1 MSQLSVIG
9 GQPILLIVI
18 FFLLS
23 VLPIFVVIGTSFLKI
38 VIVLG
43 ILKNA
48 LGIQQVPPNMA
59 ITSVALVL
67 TMFIMSPVI
76 LKIND
81 NIEKNPINYSDRDF
95 HQKVEQGILSPYRV
109 FLKKNTLEKDISFF
123 EAAAKKK
130 LGNDTVLKEDS
141 IFILLPAFTL
151 GQLEAAFKVGFLL
164 YLPFIA
170 IDLIISNILLALG
183 MMMVSPVTISIP
195 FKILLFILV
204 GGWQKIFEYLLV
216 VN

>member
-81 NIEKNPINYSDRDF
+81 NIEK
-95 HQKVEQGILSPYRV
+95 K
-109 FLKKNTLEKDISFF
+109 
-123 EAAAKKK
+123 
-130 LGNDTVLKEDS
+130 
-141 IFILLPAFTL
+141 
-151 GQLEAAFKVGFLL
+151 
-164 YLPFIA
+164 
-170 IDLIISNILLALG
+170 
-183 MMMVSPVTISIP
+183 
-195 FKILLFILV
+195 
-204 GGWQKIFEYLLV
+204 
-216 VN
+216 

>member
-1 MSQLSVIG
+1 MTQFSAIG
-9 GQPILLIVI
+9 SQPILLVII

-23 VLPIFVVIGTSFLKI
+23 ILPIFVVVGTSFLKI

-76 LKIND
+76 LEIKD
-81 NIEKNPINYSDRDF
+81 NIEKEPINYTDSDF
-95 HQKVEQGILSPYRV
+95 YKKVDREILAPYRV
-109 FLKKNTLEKDISFF
+109 FLEKNALAKDISFF
-123 EAAAKKK
+123 EQAAKKK
-130 LGNDTVLKEDS
+130 LGEDTVVKADS

>member
-95 HQKVEQGILSPYRV
+95 YQKVEQGILSPYRV
-109 FLKKNTLEKDISFF
+109 F
-123 EAAAKKK
+123 
-130 LGNDTVLKEDS
+130 
-141 IFILLPAFTL
+141 
-151 GQLEAAFKVGFLL
+151 
-164 YLPFIA
+164 
-170 IDLIISNILLALG
+170 
-183 MMMVSPVTISIP
+183 
-195 FKILLFILV
+195 
-204 GGWQKIFEYLLV
+204 
-216 VN
+216 

>member
-81 NIEKNPINYSDRDF
+81 NIEKKPINYSDRDF
-95 HQKVEQGILSPYRV
+95 YQKVEQGILSPYRV

-123 EAAAKKK
+123 E
-130 LGNDTVLKEDS
+130 S
-141 IFILLPAFTL
+141 
-151 GQLEAAFKVGFLL
+151 
-164 YLPFIA
+164 
-170 IDLIISNILLALG
+170 
-183 MMMVSPVTISIP
+183 
-195 FKILLFILV
+195 
-204 GGWQKIFEYLLV
+204 
-216 VN
+216 